1 MARVV
6 TEGGT
11 FTMRTLVRNT
21 AIATVVLLAIISV
34 GCGGSANPAAPTGL
48 TGAPSASSGATIQ
61 GTVLGGLA
69 SARSADTTGGG
80 LTVTVVGT
88 NITATVGLTGQFTI
102 TGVPSGDITLKFH
115 GNFGDANVQV
125 SQVTNG
131 QTITITITITG
142 TTATTETEV
151 RDDNQGN
158 VQVEGRI
165 TSIDQTAGTMVVSNK
180 TITTNSSTTIRHG
193 GTSYTFA
200 DLQPGYRVHV
210 AGTATTGGVL
220 AKTIELQNDIAT
232 IQVNVNGTLDADAT
246 GTASAFQFAVGGRV
260 VKGDSSTQFN
270 GKGAFADLKKGA
282 RVEVKGQQ
290 QNGYVQATSI
300 HVN

>member
-1 MARVV
+1 
-6 TEGGT
+6 
-11 FTMRTLVRNT
+11 MRHVMRNS
-21 AIATVVLLAIISV
+21 AIATAVLLAIFTV
-34 GCGGSANPAAPTGL
+34 GCGGSSNPAAPSAF
-48 TGAPSASSGATIQ
+48 TGASMSGATIQ
-61 GTVLGGLA
+61 GTVLGGVA
-69 SARSADTTGGG
+69 SMRSADSTGAG

-88 NITATVGLTGQFTI
+88 NISTTVGLTGQFTI

-131 QTITITITITG
+131 QTITITITIAG

-151 RDDNQGN
+151 RDDNAGN
-158 VQVEGRI
+158 IQVEGRI
-165 TSIDQTAGTMVVSNK
+165 TSIDKTAGTMIVGNK
-180 TITTNSSTTIRHG
+180 TITTDSSTIIRHG
-193 GTSYTFA
+193 STTYPFDHLEA
-200 DLQPGYRVHV
+200 GYRVHV
-210 AGTATTGGVL
+210 AGSATTGGVL

-232 IQVNVNGTLDADAT
+232 IQVTVNGTLDADPT
-246 GTASAFQFAVGGRV
+246 GTASAFEFTVGGQK
-260 VKGDSSTQFN
+260 VKGDSTTQFTGKN
-270 GKGAFADLKKGA
+270 GFADLKKGV